1 MKTPNTTLPH
11 SDDTLQVLVRYTMEH
26 AHNLV
31 YSFDGLTAL
40 GIDANF
46 IMALLQVQEDKN
58 EFKQENFNSFK
69 LSTLVSYIQKTH
81 QYYLHK
87 KMPEIEQNI
96 HLLLKNYPDA
106 HPLLVIL
113 NEFYRDYKED
123 LRKHIQFEERELL
136 PYILHLE
143 RVEGGQAKLE
153 DFKSSFTLNQ
163 FLEQHHDTE
172 EDLQKVCTAIL
183 HYSPPEGN
191 QTLYRILVSQL
202 QVFEKDLAVHALI
215 EDEVLLP
222 RAIELEKK
230 LSAGS

>member
-1 MKTPNTTLPH
+1 MKTQNTSLP
-11 SDDTLQVLVRYTMEH
+11 DNEETQQLLQRYNMEH

-40 GIDANF
+40 GIDAAF
-46 IMALLQVQEDKN
+46 ILALLQVQEDKGA
-58 EFKQENFNSFK
+58 FKQEDFGHFRF
-69 LSTLVSYIQKTH
+69 TTIVEYIRKTH
-81 QYYLHK
+81 QYYLNK

-113 NEFYRDYKED
+113 SEFYKDYRED
-123 LRKHIQFEERELL
+123 LRKHILFEERELL

-143 RVEGGQAKLE
+143 KVVAGEAKLE
-153 DFKSSFTLNQ
+153 DYRSNFTLNQ
-163 FLEQHHDTE
+163 FLEQHHDAE
-172 EDLQKVCTAIL
+172 EDLQKVCATIL
-183 HYSPPEGN
+183 DYSPPEGN

-222 RAIELEKK
+222 RAMELEKR
-230 LSAGS
+230 LSQPR

>member
-1 MKTPNTTLPH
+1 MKNQNTTLP
-11 SDDTLQVLVRYTMEH
+11 DNEETQQLLVRYHVEH

-40 GIDANF
+40 GIDAEF
-46 IMALLQVQEDKN
+46 ILALLQIQEDKSM
-58 EFKQENFNSFK
+58 FKQENFSQFRF
-69 LSTLVSYIQKTH
+69 STIVEYIRKTH

-87 KMPEIEQNI
+87 KMLEIEQNI
-96 HLLLKNYPDA
+96 HLLLKNYPNA

-113 NEFYRDYKED
+113 NEFYKDYKED
-123 LRKHIQFEERELL
+123 LRKHIHFEERELL

-143 RVEGGQAKLE
+143 KVGDGKAKLE
-153 DFKSSFTLNQ
+153 DYRSNFTLNQ

-172 EDLQKVCTAIL
+172 EDLQKVCATIL

-230 LSAGS
+230 LNQPK